1 MISKLKQAKE
11 YLDKAVKLMETN
23 ASGLSVISQS
33 QKAQTQMHGFDKS
46 LLSNHLKV
54 CLVKL
59 IKSGKLKNVNKEL
72 VNLYRKRI

>member
-11 YLDKAVKLMETN
+11 YLDKAIKLMEVD

-33 QKAQTQMHGFDKS
+33 QKAQTQMHDFDKS
-46 LLSNHLKV
+46 LLSNHLRV

-59 IKSGKLKNVNKEL
+59 IKNGKLKNARREL
-72 VNLYRKRI
+72 VNLYRKRL